1 MKINVGFEKLESIL
15 HIADIHIR
23 NYQRHKEYRHVFRKL
38 YKAASELPENAII
51 YIGGDIVH
59 NKTDISPELIDLTS
73 EFFRKLADKR
83 HTIVITGNH
92 DTNLNNNSRMD
103 SLSPIIENLNH
114 PQLHYLK
121 DSGIYE
127 IADTSFVV
135 FSVFDKPS
143 EYIKAESFNAETK
156 IALFHGPVNNS
167 TTDIGFRVSNDELK
181 VSMFSGYDL
190 ALLGDIH
197 KHQFLD
203 KEKRIHYVGSLIQ
216 QNFGEAFNGHGYTVW
231 DVKNRKHKFTE
242 LQNDYGY
249 YTVDV
254 VGGVMPNIDDI
265 PKYPRVRIRTEN
277 TTQAELKKVITNI
290 KRKCKTTDIVTI
302 KKDNISNSAENRKAN
317 SLTKDTRDVNY
328 QNKLIEDY
336 LTRNFSIEPDVLK
349 RIKNINRTLNQS
361 LSGISVSRHVNW
373 RPKRFE
379 FSNMFSYGKDNSI
392 DFEKTKGVVGLF
404 AKNHMGK
411 SALLDALSYCIFD
424 KCSRTKFAGDVLN
437 NQKSQFSCKFN
448 FEIDGVNYYIER
460 TGKKQK
466 NGHVKVIVNFW
477 MDGEGGEP
485 VSLNGEQRVYTNQNI
500 QGYLGTYDDFI
511 LTAMSVQNNNTGF
524 IDKTQLEKKDLLA
537 QFLDITVFEELYQ
550 LANEEIRDVQALL
563 NDFRK
568 TDYSQEL
575 IDAEDECKIAK
586 SNYKTEQADL
596 DYIKSQI
603 SNVNQEIRRL
613 SKTLNKIDDTLDID
627 ALNNRKDFINN
638 SINEH
643 NEKLKKYKDYT
654 EQNKLEFK
662 DLMSSMSS
670 INLDEAK
677 KNKAEYDSAELELR
691 GVKQNIELI
700 KVSVKNKLD
709 LISKLDTHKYDP
721 NCKYCCDNEFVK
733 SAYKAKEDIVLL
745 KQEVKNLLDKK
756 LLYENKMDKFSDFS
770 GIDEF
775 ANLEK
780 RLLTIKQYQSE
791 IKAKTANRN
800 SEISSLKSDL
810 RIINRDIKRY
820 NKNEQAIDENKS
832 INAEIDI
839 QDRKK
844 SSLDTELISVEGV
857 VATAFSNI
865 KLAENKIKSINDLIE
880 KAHDLENKQKAYEY
894 YLTALKRDG
903 IPYDII
909 TNVLPYI
916 QDEVNNIL
924 SQIVEFSITFSVDG
938 KNILANIVYDD
949 VNTWPLELTSG
960 MEKFISSLA
969 IRVAL
974 INVSNL
980 PRPNFLAVDEGFGNL
995 DTTNL
1000 SSMTTLLDYL
1010 KTEFEFIFIISH
1022 IDVMKDMADE
1032 SIEITKHSGLSNVIY

>member
-1 MKINVGFEKLESIL
+1 
-15 HIADIHIR
+15 
-23 NYQRHKEYRHVFRKL
+23 
-38 YKAASELPENAII
+38 
-51 YIGGDIVH
+51 
-59 NKTDISPELIDLTS
+59 
-73 EFFRKLADKR
+73 
-83 HTIVITGNH
+83 
-92 DTNLNNNSRMD
+92 MD
-103 SLSPIIENLNH
+103 SLSPIIDNLGH

-135 FSVFDKPS
+135 FSVFDDPS
-143 EYIKAESFNAETK
+143 TYIKANSFNAKTK

-203 KEKRIHYVGSLIQ
+203 KRKRVHYVGSLIQ
-216 QNFGEAFNGHGYTVW
+216 QNFGEAFSGHGYSVW
-231 DVKNRKHKFTE
+231 NVKDRTHKFTE
-242 LQNDYGY
+242 IQNDYGY
-249 YTVDV
+249 YTIDV
-254 VGGVMPNIDDI
+254 IDGIMPDIQDI

-290 KRKCKTTDIVTI
+290 KRACKTTDIVTI
-302 KKDNISNSAENRKAN
+302 KKDNISNSSENRKAN

-379 FSNMFSYGKDNSI
+379 FENMFSYGKNNSI
-392 DFEKTKGVVGLF
+392 NFEKTKGVVGLF

-437 NQKSQFSCKFN
+437 NQRSSFSCKFN
-448 FEIDGVNYYIER
+448 FEIDGVDYYIER
-460 TGKKQK
+460 VGKKQK
-466 NGHVKVIVNFW
+466 NGHVKVVVNFW

-575 IDAEDECKIAK
+575 IDAEDERKLAK
-586 SNYKTEQADL
+586 SNYESEKSELQKVKT
-596 DYIKSQI
+596 KI
-603 SNVNQEIRRL
+603 SGVNQAIRKL
-613 SKTLNKIDDTLDID
+613 SKSLNRIDDTLDIKS
-627 ALNNRKDFINN
+627 LNSRKEFVNG
-638 SINEH
+638 SIEEH
-643 NEKLKKYKDYT
+643 NKKLQKYKEYT
-654 EQNKLEFK
+654 EQNKLEFHSLINDISLI
-662 DLMSSMSS
+662 DLKK
-670 INLDEAK
+670 AK
-677 KNKAEYDSAELELR
+677 QNKVEYDSAELELR

-733 SAYKAKEDIVLL
+733 SAYKAKEDIIQLKTDVKVLL
-745 KQEVKNLLDKK
+745 DNKSK
-756 LLYENKMDKFSDFS
+756 LESKMDKFSDFS
-770 GIDEF
+770 GIDEHSK
-775 ANLEK
+775 LEK

-820 NKNEQAIDENKS
+820 NKNEQAIDENKH
-832 INAEIDI
+832 INAQIEM
-839 QDRKK
+839 QDKNK
-844 SSLDTELISVEGV
+844 NSLDTELISIESV
-857 VATAFSNI
+857 VAAAFSDI

-949 VNTWPLELTSG
+949 INTWPLELTSG
-960 MEKFISSLA
+960 MEKFIASLA

-995 DTTNL
+995 DTSNL
-1000 SSMTTLLDYL
+1000 SSMSTLLDYL
-1010 KTEFEFIFIISH
+1010 KTEFDFIFIISH

-1032 SIEITKHSGLSNVIY
+1032 SIEITKQSGLSNVIY

>member
-1 MKINVGFEKLESIL
+1 
-15 HIADIHIR
+15 
-23 NYQRHKEYRHVFRKL
+23 
-38 YKAASELPENAII
+38 
-51 YIGGDIVH
+51 
-59 NKTDISPELIDLTS
+59 
-73 EFFRKLADKR
+73 
-83 HTIVITGNH
+83 
-92 DTNLNNNSRMD
+92 
-103 SLSPIIENLNH
+103 
-114 PQLHYLK
+114 
-121 DSGIYE
+121 
-127 IADTSFVV
+127 
-135 FSVFDKPS
+135 
-143 EYIKAESFNAETK
+143 
-156 IALFHGPVNNS
+156 
-167 TTDIGFRVSNDELK
+167 
-181 VSMFSGYDL
+181 
-190 ALLGDIH
+190 
-197 KHQFLD
+197 
-203 KEKRIHYVGSLIQ
+203 
-216 QNFGEAFNGHGYTVW
+216 
-231 DVKNRKHKFTE
+231 
-242 LQNDYGY
+242 
-249 YTVDV
+249 
-254 VGGVMPNIDDI
+254 
-265 PKYPRVRIRTEN
+265 
-277 TTQAELKKVITNI
+277 
-290 KRKCKTTDIVTI
+290 
-302 KKDNISNSAENRKAN
+302 
-317 SLTKDTRDVNY
+317 
-328 QNKLIEDY
+328 
-336 LTRNFSIEPDVLK
+336 
-349 RIKNINRTLNQS
+349 
-361 LSGISVSRHVNW
+361 
-373 RPKRFE
+373 
-379 FSNMFSYGKDNSI
+379 MFSYGKNNSI
-392 DFEKTKGVVGLF
+392 NFEKTKGVVGLF

-437 NQKSQFSCKFN
+437 NQRSSFSCKFN
-448 FEIDGVNYYIER
+448 FEIDGVDYYIER
-460 TGKKQK
+460 VGKKQK
-466 NGHVKVIVNFW
+466 NGHVKVVVNFW

-575 IDAEDECKIAK
+575 IDAEDERKLAK
-586 SNYKTEQADL
+586 SNYESEKSELQKVKT
-596 DYIKSQI
+596 KI
-603 SNVNQEIRRL
+603 SGVNQAIRKL
-613 SKTLNKIDDTLDID
+613 SKSLNRIDDTLDIKS
-627 ALNNRKDFINN
+627 LNSRKEFVNG
-638 SINEH
+638 SIEEH
-643 NEKLKKYKDYT
+643 NKKLQKYKEYT
-654 EQNKLEFK
+654 EQNKLEFHSLINDISLI
-662 DLMSSMSS
+662 DLKK
-670 INLDEAK
+670 AK
-677 KNKAEYDSAELELR
+677 QNKVEYDSAELELR

-733 SAYKAKEDIVLL
+733 SAYKAKEDIIQLKTDVKVLL
-745 KQEVKNLLDKK
+745 DNKSK
-756 LLYENKMDKFSDFS
+756 LESKMDKFSDFS
-770 GIDEF
+770 GIDEHSK
-775 ANLEK
+775 LEK

-820 NKNEQAIDENKS
+820 NKNEQAIDENKH
-832 INAEIDI
+832 INAQIEM
-839 QDRKK
+839 QDKNK
-844 SSLDTELISVEGV
+844 NSLDTELISIESV
-857 VATAFSNI
+857 VAAAFSDI

-949 VNTWPLELTSG
+949 INTWPLELTSG
-960 MEKFISSLA
+960 MEKFIASLA

-995 DTTNL
+995 DTSNL
-1000 SSMTTLLDYL
+1000 SSMSTLLDYL
-1010 KTEFEFIFIISH
+1010 KTEFDFIFIISH

-1032 SIEITKHSGLSNVIY
+1032 SIEITKQSGLSNVIY

>member
-756 LLYENKMDKFSDFS
+756 SLYENKMDKFSDFS

>member
-575 IDAEDECKIAK
+575 IDAEDEYKIAK

-756 LLYENKMDKFSDFS
+756 LLYENKMDKFSDFG

>member
-1 MKINVGFEKLESIL
+1 MKINVGFDKLEKIL

-23 NYQRHKEYRHVFRKL
+23 NYQRHKEYRHVFRRL
-38 YKAASELPENAII
+38 YKAVSELPENAIV
-51 YIGGDIVH
+51 YVGGDIVH

-73 EFFRKLADKR
+73 EFFKKLADKR

-92 DTNLNNNSRMD
+92 DTNLNNSSRMD
-103 SLSPIIENLNH
+103 SLSPIIDNLNH
-114 PQLHYLK
+114 PNLHYLK
-121 DSGIYE
+121 DSGVYE

-135 FSVFDKPS
+135 FSVFDEPS
-143 EYIKAESFNAETK
+143 TYIKANSFKAKTK

-181 VSMFSGYDL
+181 ASMFSGYDL

-203 KEKRIHYVGSLIQ
+203 KRKRIHYVGSLIQ
-216 QNFGEAFNGHGYTVW
+216 QNFGEAFSGHGYTIW
-231 DVKNRKHKFTE
+231 DVKNRTYKFTE
-242 LQNDYGY
+242 IQNDYGY

-254 VGGVMPNIDDI
+254 IDGKMPDILDI

-277 TTQAELKKVITNI
+277 TTQAELKKVITSI
-290 KRKCKTTDIVTI
+290 KRACKTTDIVTI
-302 KKDNISNSAENRKAN
+302 KRDNILNSAENRKAN

-336 LTRNFSIEPDVLK
+336 LTRNFSIESDVLK
-349 RIKNINRTLNQS
+349 RIKNINRVLNQS

-379 FSNMFSYGKDNSI
+379 FSNMFSYGPNNSI
-392 DFEKTKGVVGLF
+392 DFEKIKGVIGLF

-466 NGHVKVIVNFW
+466 NGHVKVVVNFW

-575 IDAEDECKIAK
+575 IDAEDECKLAK
-586 SNYKTEQADL
+586 SNYKKEKGDL
-596 DYIKSQI
+596 NKIKLKI
-603 SNVNQEIRRL
+603 SNVNQTIRWL
-613 SKTLNKIDDTLDID
+613 SKSLNRIDDTLDID
-627 ALNNRKDFINN
+627 ALNNRSEFVNN
-638 SINEH
+638 AIEEH
-643 NEKLKKYKDYT
+643 NKKLQKYKEYT
-654 EQNKLEFK
+654 EQNKIEFHRLIDDISHI
-662 DLMSSMSS
+662 DLKK
-670 INLDEAK
+670 AK
-677 KNKAEYDSAELELR
+677 QNKIEYDSAELELR
-691 GVKQNIELI
+691 NIKQSIELI

-733 SAYKAKEDIVLL
+733 SAYKAKEDIVGL
-745 KQEVKNLLDKK
+745 KTDVKVLLD
-756 LLYENKMDKFSDFS
+756 NKFKFESKMNKFSDFS
-770 GIDEF
+770 GIDEHTK
-775 ANLEK
+775 LEK

-800 SEISSLKSDL
+800 SEINSLKSDL

-832 INAEIDI
+832 INAQIEM
-839 QDRKK
+839 QDRNKN
-844 SSLDTELISVEGV
+844 SLDTELISIESV

-924 SQIVEFSITFSVDG
+924 SQIVDFSITFSVDG

-949 VNTWPLELTSG
+949 INTWPLELTSG
-960 MEKFISSLA
+960 MEKFIASLA

-1010 KTEFEFIFIISH
+1010 KTEFDFIFIISH

-1032 SIEITKHSGLSNVIY
+1032 SIEITKQSGFSNIIY